1 MEGDGEHWTLKP
13 PALCRCLETLTAL
26 PHKPFLNL
34 SWKDGSC
41 DFWCLTPL
49 STIFQ
54 LYRGSQFYWW
64 RKSEYQGKTTD
75 LLQVT
80 DKLTVVTSTHRH
92 ERGLNSQ
99 LLVVICIDCIG
110 SCKSNYHTIKTT
122 ATLMFRSVC
131 DIK

>member
-1 MEGDGEHWTLKP
+1 MGSIERWNPQPCVGVWK
-13 PALCRCLETLTAL
+13 
-26 PHKPFLNL
+26 LNPSTTQTFFKFVSV
-34 SWKDGSC
+34 SWKDGFC

-54 LYRGSQFYWW
+54 LYRGDQFYWW
-64 RKSEYQGKTTD
+64 RKSEYLGKTTD

-80 DKLTVVTSTHRH
+80 DKLTVVTSTHCH

-99 LLVVICIDCIG
+99 LLVMICIDCIG

-122 ATLMFRSVC
+122 EALMFRSVC